1 MKTLKTVKG
10 RSGFSPKPIKPSMRH
25 DNNENR
31 GDTPVL
37 KHPLPPNVFTRKKGG
52 GHWISQPIFFF
63 QLFPLFAYFYSSV
76 YVRLGRGL
84 RRGVGTNYPSY
95 KGRHYISS
103 YLHRFLTQW
112 VPLPPSTVPFRY
124 HRSLLSLMQY

>member
-37 KHPLPPNVFTRKKGG
+37 KHPLPPNVFTRKRGG
-52 GHWISQPIFFF
+52 GTGYLNRFFF
-63 QLFPLFAYFYSSV
+63 SIVSTLCLFLLECVCAA
-76 YVRLGRGL
+76 GAGL
-84 RRGVGTNYPSY
+84 KEGGGN
-95 KGRHYISS
+95 K
-103 YLHRFLTQW
+103 
-112 VPLPPSTVPFRY
+112 LP
-124 HRSLLSLMQY
+124 

>member
-37 KHPLPPNVFTRKKGG
+37 KHPLPPNVFTRIRGG
-52 GHWISQPIFFF
+52 GGPRISQPIFFSIVSTLC
-63 QLFPLFAYFYSSV
+63 LFSLECVCAA
-76 YVRLGRGL
+76 GAGL
-84 RRGVGTNYPSY
+84 KEGGGD
-95 KGRHYISS
+95 K
-103 YLHRFLTQW
+103 
-112 VPLPPSTVPFRY
+112 LP
-124 HRSLLSLMQY
+124 